1 MDVCD
6 LACLIATGLFGGKIY
21 LMINHNKTK
30 LLNNFDALL
39 TNQQRE
45 RYRRIMKERLTI
57 YIHGMIIGLLLGF
70 LYLTRTPE
78 KNTGRACLFT
88 VIVLGTNYLYYM
100 LKKKSDYMVPHLET
114 KEQRIAWLNIYRE
127 MQYRCKMGFVLGIVS
142 FMLYGLFLSV

>member
-21 LMINHNKTK
+21 LMINYDKTK
-30 LLNNFDALL
+30 LLHNFDALL
-39 TNQQRE
+39 NNEQKE

-70 LYLTRTPE
+70 LYLTRTPN

-114 KEQRIAWLNIYRE
+114 KEQRVAWLNIYRE

-142 FMLYGLFLSV
+142 FMLFGIFLKV